1 MPTPEDKLAT
11 ERIEKPWG
19 FEQIKVHAERY
30 VVKTLHI
37 LPGEG
42 TSIQFHEKKDES
54 VSLVSGDVRLLVY
67 RSKDDTPSQSSL
79 KVGKWLRIHPG
90 TIHRMESDK
99 GGEVLEVSTPELDDV
114 VRLIDP
120 YNR

>member
-1 MPTPEDKLAT
+1 MAI
-11 ERIEKPWG
+11 ERTEKPWG
-19 FEQIKVHAERY
+19 FEQIKVHTEQY

-42 TSIQFHEKKDES
+42 TSIQFHQRKDES
-54 VSLVSGDVRLLVY
+54 VTLVSGDAKLLIY
-67 RSKDDTPSQSSL
+67 KSKDDTPSRLSL
-79 KVGKWLRIHPG
+79 DVGKWERIHPG

-99 GGEVLEVSTPELDDV
+99 GGEILEVSTPELDDV

>member
-1 MPTPEDKLAT
+1 MEKAT
-11 ERIEKPWG
+11 IQKPWG
-19 FEQIKVHAERY
+19 FEEIKVHTTQY

-42 TSIQFHEKKDES
+42 TSIQYHEKKDES

-67 RSKDDTPSQSSL
+67 QSKDDTPSQSSL
-79 KVGKWLRIHPG
+79 EVGKWLRIQPG

-99 GGEVLEVSTPELDDV
+99 GGEVLEVSTPELGDV

-120 YNR
+120 YGR

>member
-1 MPTPEDKLAT
+1 MEIS
-11 ERIEKPWG
+11 RIEKPWG
-19 FEQIKVHAERY
+19 FEQIRVHTERY

-37 LPGEG
+37 HPGEG

-54 VSLVSGDVRLLVY
+54 VSLVSGDASLLVY
-67 RSKDDTPSQSSL
+67 QSKDDTPSQSSL
-79 KVGKWLRIHPG
+79 EIGKWLRVQPG

-99 GGEVLEVSTPELDDV
+99 GGEILEVSTPELDDV

-120 YNR
+120 YDR